1 MSSCSCPVQDTL
13 DVLYRDTKHPI
24 PKTLTQRSIILLAVG
39 FATPI
44 FLTSLGYLPYMTR
57 LQDALEPRLTWP
69 SLIGTYHVRALPFF
83 LGSVPTRGQTWY
95 IVLMTV
101 LTVVLTAVGYKS
113 SQPSAYFPT
122 SWREIMVYVG
132 NRAAVHAVAL
142 LPLVLLFA
150 GRNNLLLHLTNWRH
164 STFVLLHRWLARL
177 FGLQI
182 LVHAIVELLIAREK
196 HTLATEQQEAY
207 WRWGIGGVFAI
218 VLLLVAS
225 ALPFRRRAYDAF
237 LVLHIVL
244 ALLLLVAAWF
254 HLDLLYAGKWGYQ
267 YWLYAAFAVWA
278 ADRGARV
285 LRVLKN
291 GTHRARISLI
301 GDGIVRIDVPGVQ
314 WDARQP
320 GRHVY
325 AFFPGLH
332 RTRPWENH
340 PFSVVPTALLDGRDG
355 EGDVE
360 TEASSSPTSPLSPTS
375 DADVEI
381 LDIDIE
387 KAPDAKTLTTKTMM
401 TTITTSSP
409 VSHPPARRRSPSTS
423 TPSTNRGT
431 GITLFIRPGTGSTRH
446 LLSHLSAPTAQTS
459 HQPTLLTHLDGPY
472 SSSTHTP
479 TFTPST
485 DRLLLLAGGL
495 GITAVLPYL
504 PTHPHAALHWGV
516 RASAQGLVDAIQP
529 ALSSPHLPGS
539 RERGRG
545 GGGEV
550 HLYMGTRMSV
560 RDILARESAGG
571 WRRVRVVV
579 CGPAG
584 LSDEVRSE
592 VARCARSEGTTKW
605 ELEVEAFGW

>member
-1 MSSCSCPVQDTL
+1 M
-13 DVLYRDTKHPI
+13 
-24 PKTLTQRSIILLAVG
+24 
-39 FATPI
+39 
-44 FLTSLGYLPYMTR
+44 TSLGYLPYMTR

-69 SLIGTYHVRALPFF
+69 SLIGTYHVRALPFS

-95 IVLMTV
+95 IVFMTV
-101 LTVVLTAVGYKS
+101 LTIVLTAIGYRS
-113 SQPSAYFPT
+113 AQPNAYFPT

-132 NRAAVHAVAL
+132 NRTAVHAVAL

-164 STFVLLHRWLARL
+164 STFILLHRWLARL

-196 HTLATEQQEAY
+196 HTLAIEQKEAY
-207 WRWGIGGVFAI
+207 WRWGIGGVVTI
-218 VLLLVAS
+218 VLLMVAS

-237 LVLHIVL
+237 LMLHIVL
-244 ALLLLVAAWF
+244 VLLLLVAAWF
-254 HLDLLYAGKWGYQ
+254 HLDQLYAGKWGYQ

-278 ADRGARV
+278 ADRATRV

-291 GTHRARISLI
+291 GTHRARVSLV

-314 WDARQP
+314 WDAQQP

-340 PFSVVPTALLDGRDG
+340 PFSVVPTALLDGRD
-355 EGDVE
+355 DVE
-360 TEASSSPTSPLSPTS
+360 TEASSSPTCPLSPAT

-387 KAPDAKTLTTKTMM
+387 KAPDAKTLAT

-409 VSHPPARRRSPSTS
+409 LSRPSPS
-423 TPSTNRGT
+423 PSPSNTGTGT

-446 LLSHLSAPTAQTS
+446 LLSLLSQNTPS
-459 HQPTLLTHLDGPY
+459 PKTLLTLLDGPY
-472 SSSTHTP
+472 PSSSHTS
-479 TFTPST
+479 TFAPST

-504 PTHPHAALHWGV
+504 PSHPNAALHWGV
-516 RASAQGLVDAIQP
+516 RASSQGLVDAIQP
-529 ALSSPHLPGS
+529 ALSNSTSTGG
-539 RERGRG
+539 RGRG
-545 GGGEV
+545 RGRSGGDV
-550 HLYMGTRMSV
+550 HLYVGERMSV
-560 RDILARESAGG
+560 GDILEREAAGA

-592 VARCARSEGTTKW
+592 VARCAGGGTTTMW